1 MEEDGQQRKLD
12 RLKLI
17 RQGHRGV
24 LTKLIREVETLLESH
39 EPEVDRLKI
48 ICEQLDG
55 KLKVFTSL
63 DGEILELCPE
73 DDIEWEIEESE
84 ATTAKFIG
92 VKRKINLALKSP
104 QEVPPVMPP
113 TVDAAV
119 ASKPN

>member
-73 DDIEWEIEESE
+73 DDIE
-84 ATTAKFIG
+84 
-92 VKRKINLALKSP
+92 
-104 QEVPPVMPP
+104 
-113 TVDAAV
+113 
-119 ASKPN
+119 